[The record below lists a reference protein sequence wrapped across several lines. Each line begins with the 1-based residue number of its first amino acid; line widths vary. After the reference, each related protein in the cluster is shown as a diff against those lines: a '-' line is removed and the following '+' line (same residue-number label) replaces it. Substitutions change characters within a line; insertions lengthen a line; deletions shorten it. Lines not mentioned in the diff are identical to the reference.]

1 MKTFEEKRAGMDLL
15 TLNWAPPT
23 GVWAYE
29 MLAPHQKSLHCLALV
44 CTFGIIC
51 IGRCCADWLIER
63 TLDPCASQT
72 AIYKLQCCI
81 TPHTSYINATEAQKL
96 STQKF
101 LCKDCLSGCQQII
114 SLSSNIIL
122 IMDGAELSWEHC
134 LNQSML
140 ECQIGKDGRMG
151 WYNYGSW
158 AHEPSLDN
166 VHWCQSTQISCTA
179 LNSCFQKD
187 ACPKNHP
194 TLFLVDTPRYI
205 RCHFD
210 MRMSENVTHFHSNLM

>member
-1 MKTFEEKRAGMDLL
+1 MSWDGFAHIELS
-15 TLNWAPPT
+15 PPY
-23 GVWAYE
+23 WSLSLHAYAE
-29 MLAPHQKSLHCLALV
+29 MLAPHQISLHCLALV

-122 IMDGAELSWEHC
+122 IILIILILIMDGAELSWEHC

-140 ECQIGKDGRMG
+140 ECQIGKDGRTPGRVGITMVL
-151 WYNYGSW
+151 
-158 AHEPSLDN
+158 EPTSPL
-166 VHWCQSTQISCTA
+166 
-179 LNSCFQKD
+179 
-187 ACPKNHP
+187 
-194 TLFLVDTPRYI
+194 
-205 RCHFD
+205 
-210 MRMSENVTHFHSNLM
+210 